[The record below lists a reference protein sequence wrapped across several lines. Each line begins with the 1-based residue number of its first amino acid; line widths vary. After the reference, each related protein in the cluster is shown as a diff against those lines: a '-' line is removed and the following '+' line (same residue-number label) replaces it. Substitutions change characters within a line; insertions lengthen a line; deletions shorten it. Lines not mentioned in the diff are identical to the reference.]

1 MTGSPGGYDF
11 ERFFGEYSI
20 RVAIGCD
27 YDEDLVAAI
36 KSTSWEDTKR
46 DWNGDYQFR
55 SGREG
60 AWIVD
65 ANRESLQAV
74 RDATGLEIPPAE
86 EITVAEPVVETNH
99 EQLGIECPEC
109 GCDGVL
115 STTSLARVF
124 PRRGDRLQAIIDHPD
139 ATHGCYHC
147 HAVIKSTSLKAH
159 QVM

>member
-11 ERFFGEYSI
+11 ERFIGEYTI

-27 YDEDLVAAI
+27 YDEDFVEGV

-46 DWNGDYQFR
+46 DWDGDYQFR

-65 ANRESLQAV
+65 ANRESLEAV
-74 RDATGLEIPPAE
+74 REATGLEIPPAD
-86 EITVAEPVVETNH
+86 EITVAEPVIETNH

-115 STTSLARVF
+115 STTSLAKVF
-124 PRRGDRLQAIIDHPD
+124 PRRGDRLQVVIDHPD